1 VVSLTV
7 TGLKAVV
14 VDEDT
19 KVFDGR
25 RAIRALVLSETQV
38 SRAYKLQVNSLDLLR
53 LFTPDIS
60 RIK

>member
-1 VVSLTV
+1 MVSLTV

-53 LFTPDIS
+53 LFKPDNS
-60 RIK
+60 RNK